1 MRKKDYLVCI
11 DSDGCAMDTM
21 NRKHEQ
27 CFGPA
32 LVQVW
37 GLEAR
42 QREILSCWNRVNLFS
57 ETRGINRF
65 LALAMVMEE
74 KGQDRDME
82 GFADF
87 QAWIQETGELSAFSL
102 KQWIERKKGIDSS
115 FCRKAY
121 QWSILVNQKI
131 DQLAVCGRQSFCG
144 VLEALRKIHERADI
158 AVVSSAN
165 RAAVEAEWSRE
176 GLLEYVD
183 ILMAQEN
190 GSKEDCIRKLLEEG
204 YPVKHVLMAGDAPGD
219 LKAAGKNQVLF
230 YPILANQEEDSW
242 LRLKE
247 NILNCF
253 LEGRYEGQMEQ
264 EEKDAFYRNLKRL
277 SGLSEG

>member
-1 MRKKDYLVCI
+1 MRKKDYLVCV

-21 NRKHEQ
+21 NCKHEL

-32 LVQVW
+32 LIQVW

-42 QREILSCWNRVNLFS
+42 QQEIQNCWNRVNLFS

-74 KGQDRDME
+74 KGQGSDLD

-87 QAWIQETGELSAFSL
+87 KRWIEETGELSAASL
-102 KQWIERKKGIDSS
+102 KLWMEQEEGMDSQ
-115 FCRKAY
+115 FCRRAY
-121 QWSILVNQKI
+121 QWTLLVNQKI
-131 DQLAVCGRQSFCG
+131 DQLTVSGKQSFGG
-144 VLEALRKIHERADI
+144 VLEALREIHKKADI

-183 ILMAQEN
+183 VLMTQEN
-190 GSKEDCIRKLLEEG
+190 GSKADCIQKLLEAG
-204 YPVKHVLMAGDAPGD
+204 YPVNQVLMAGDAPGD

-230 YPILANQEEDSW
+230 YPILANQEEASW
-242 LRLKE
+242 RRLKE
-247 NILNCF
+247 TVMNCF

-264 EEKDAFYRNLKRL
+264 EQKNAFYQNLKI
-277 SGLSEG
+277 LSES

>member
-1 MRKKDYLVCI
+1 MRKKDYLVCV

-21 NRKHEQ
+21 NCKHEL

-32 LVQVW
+32 LIQVW

-42 QREILSCWNRVNLFS
+42 QQEIQNCWNRVNLFS

-74 KGQDRDME
+74 KGQGSELE

-87 QAWIQETGELSAFSL
+87 KQWIAKTGELSAPSL
-102 KQWIERKKGIDSS
+102 KQWMEQKEGMDSP
-115 FCRKAY
+115 FCRRAY
-121 QWSILVNQKI
+121 QWTLLVNQKI
-131 DQLAVCGRQSFCG
+131 QQLTVSGKQSFGG
-144 VLEALRKIHERADI
+144 VLEALQEIHKKADI

-165 RAAVEAEWSRE
+165 RAAVETEWSRE

-183 ILMAQEN
+183 VLMTQEN
-190 GSKEDCIRKLLEEG
+190 GSKAECIQKLLE
-204 YPVKHVLMAGDAPGD
+204 
-219 LKAAGKNQVLF
+219 AAGKNHVLF
-230 YPILANQEEDSW
+230 YPILANQEESSW
-242 LRLKE
+242 HRLKE
-247 NILNCF
+247 TVMNCF

-264 EEKDAFYRNLKRL
+264 EQKNAFYQNLKIL
-277 SGLSEG
+277 SQS